1 MKPAT
6 PYADRPEVR
15 AEFCS
20 CHYVWSQKPDGTI
33 VRHELLWRD
42 PKCRLHGN
50 KKERSPF

>member
-20 CHYVWSQKPDGTI
+20 CHYIWSDRDGKI
-33 VRHELLWRD
+33 IRHELMWRD

-50 KKERSPF
+50 KKKEAPF